1 MTQTTE
7 DGRSL
12 LQDPFKL
19 TLIAIVGIILLIT
32 AITSIRTIPTGKVGV
47 VTQYGKV
54 TGRELGE
61 GLSFVAPWG
70 INRVSIYDIKV
81 QKDTS
86 STAAA
91 TKDLQDVT
99 GEVVLNYRLDRE
111 DVTEIHQS
119 VGVEYRDKLVNPALS
134 EVFKSA
140 SAKYNAGELI
150 TERAALKADVYKQI
164 TARLEKYGIIVDD
177 VSITNFQFS
186 ESFSKAIEEKQVA
199 QQNAERAKFN
209 LEAAR
214 TNAEAQRAQSETLSA
229 EYLQMQ
235 AIEKWDGHM
244 PKYSGN
250 GTVFN
255 IPLQ

>member
-1 MTQTTE
+1 MTGTTE
-7 DGRSL
+7 TDRSFW
-12 LQDPFKL
+12 QDPLKP
-19 TLIAIVGIILLIT
+19 TLIIVAGLILLIT
-32 AITSIRTIPTGKVGV
+32 IVTSIRTIPTGKVGV

-70 INRVSIYDIKV
+70 INKVSVYDIKV

-99 GEVVLNYRLDRE
+99 GEVVLNYRLDRAG
-111 DVTEIHQS
+111 VSEIHQS
-119 VGVEYRDKLVNPALS
+119 VGVEYKDKLVNPALS

-164 TARLEKYGIIVDD
+164 TSRLEKYGIIVDD

-186 ESFSKAIEEKQVA
+186 ESFSKAIEDKQVA

-214 TNAEAQRAQSETLSA
+214 TNAEAQRAQSETLSS

-235 AIEKWDGHM
+235 AIEKWDGKM
-244 PKYSGN
+244 PKYTGN